1 MSGRA
6 FLDTNVLVYA
16 LGRHEDRTPTAD
28 ALLAAGGLVSVQVLN
43 ELAAVARG
51 KLRLPWPDVMA
62 ALEAIR
68 TLCPSPVPITL
79 ETHDAAA
86 RLAVR
91 HGFHIYDALT
101 IAAALSAG
109 CDTLYSE
116 GLRDG
121 QTIDGRLTIRN
132 PFKSPEPGCPS
143 AG

>member
-6 FLDTNVLVYA
+6 FLDTTVLVYA
-16 LGRHEDRTPTAD
+16 LGRHDDRTPTAE

-43 ELAAVARG
+43 ELATVARG
-51 KLRLPWPDVMA
+51 TLRLPWPDVVA

-68 TLCPSPVPITL
+68 ILCPSPVPITL
-79 ETHDAAA
+79 ETHDAAVG
-86 RLAVR
+86 LAVR
-91 HGFHIYDALT
+91 HGYPVDDALI
-101 IAAALSAG
+101 IAAALSAQ

-132 PFKSPEPGCPS
+132 PFKPGPPR
-143 AG
+143 

>member
-6 FLDTNVLVYA
+6 FLDTSVLVYA
-16 LGRHEDRTPTAD
+16 LGRHEDRTPTAE

-43 ELAAVARG
+43 ELASVARG

-68 TLCPSPVPITL
+68 MLCPSPVPITQ
-79 ETHDAAA
+79 ETHDAAVG
-86 RLAVR
+86 LAVR
-91 HGFHIYDALT
+91 HDYHVRDALI
-101 IAAALSAG
+101 IASALSAG

-116 GLRDG
+116 DLGGG

-132 PFKSPEPGCPS
+132 PFNEPVVRTSGS
-143 AG
+143 E